1 MTFQIVAGGAGAIAI
16 LTAILAIRQLWNI
29 PGLWYR
35 RGVVLVAGLL
45 AAVGVLVVLRVLRG
59 GPIPPPALS
68 AMAVMFG
75 TVAVLARPNTSQD
88 RQKAH

>member
-1 MTFQIVAGGAGAIAI
+1 MMFRIVAGGAGTIAI
-16 LTAILAIRQLWNI
+16 LTGILAIRQLWNI
-29 PGLWYR
+29 PSPWYR
-35 RGVVLVAGLL
+35 RGVVFVAGLL

-59 GPIPPPALS
+59 RAIPSPALG

-75 TVAVLARPNTSQD
+75 AVAVLSRPTTSQD